1 MIINTVY
8 QLVLYIANKEQRG
21 DISPAKFNIL
31 AKTAQLQFISK
42 RVGNIQIMTDRGVPQ
57 VGYESTWRIHEDL
70 RPFVYGPVQIP
81 VNNQGN
87 FNYPYGYIWPDAI
100 HKNDFRSITRL
111 TSDQYPF
118 IKNSQIKP
126 PTQDHPVCVL
136 RNPYGFID
144 PYSIGSFQMSYL
156 KMPPDPV
163 WGYIVVNDSPVF
175 DQSSSVDFTIN
186 PLSYIELVM
195 IILQNVGVNLS
206 SDTISQYAM
215 IKEQSSI

>member
-1 MIINTVY
+1 MIIDTVY

-21 DISPAKFNIL
+21 DINPAKFNIL
-31 AKTAQLQFISK
+31 ARTAQLQFLSK

-81 VNNQGN
+81 INNQGY

-100 HKNDFRSITRL
+100 HKNDFRQITRI

-118 IKNSQIKP
+118 IKHSQIKP
-126 PTQDHPVCVL
+126 PTPEYPVCIL

-163 WGYIVVNDSPVF
+163 WGYTVVNDKPVF
-175 DQSSSVDFTIN
+175 DISSSVDFTIN
-186 PLSYIELVM
+186 PLSYLELVM

-206 SDTISQYAM
+206 SDTISQYAL
-215 IKEQSSI
+215 IKEQASI